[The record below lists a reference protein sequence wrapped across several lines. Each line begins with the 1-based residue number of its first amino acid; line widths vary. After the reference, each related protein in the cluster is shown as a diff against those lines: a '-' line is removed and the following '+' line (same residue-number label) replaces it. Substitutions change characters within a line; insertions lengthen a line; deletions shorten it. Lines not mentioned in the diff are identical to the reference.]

1 MHEMLENR
9 KAIIFDI
16 DGTLLDSMGMWADID
31 REYLGKFEIER
42 PDDLQRLI
50 EGLSYYETAVF
61 FKEYFHIPDTLEQIQ
76 QDWADMAFERY
87 VHKIPFKTGAESF
100 IREAHRR
107 GIPMGIASS
116 NSRELIEAMMD
127 QRGMHG
133 YFGTIET
140 GGDYDNSKPAPDIY
154 LGAAE
159 HLGVAPEDCLVFED
173 IIAGIKAGKAAGMTV
188 CAIWDEHSKE
198 TDSEKRELSDHFI
211 HDFTGL
217 WD

>member
-1 MHEMLENR
+1 MHSMLEKK

-31 REYLGKFEIER
+31 REYLGKFGIPR

-76 QDWADMAFERY
+76 EDWAEMAFERY
-87 VHKIPFKTGAESF
+87 VRTTPFKAGAEDF

-127 QRGMHG
+127 ERGMHG
-133 YFGTIET
+133 YFATIET
-140 GGDYDNSKPAPDIY
+140 SGDYENSKPAPDIY

-173 IIAGIKAGKAAGMTV
+173 IIAGIQAGKSAGMTV
-188 CAIWDEHSKE
+188 CA
-198 TDSEKRELSDHFI
+198 
-211 HDFTGL
+211 
-217 WD
+217 